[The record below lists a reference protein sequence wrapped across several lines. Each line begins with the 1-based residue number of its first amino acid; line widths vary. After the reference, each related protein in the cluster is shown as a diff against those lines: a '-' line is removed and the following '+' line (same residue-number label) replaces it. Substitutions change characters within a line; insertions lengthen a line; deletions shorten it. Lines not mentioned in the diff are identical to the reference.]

1 MNDLFLAGAGV
12 RGITPDSEMVNN
24 SLHSCMTVRLD
35 RQSSPLQVKV
45 LVLTFGN
52 RTLLIAALDT
62 LRLYKVHSDLMRR
75 SLAEATGVPSEDI
88 ALCASHS
95 HSTPILEPI
104 GGPCSYF
111 NFVMQQLTE
120 AAVEACQARRPAR
133 IGQAVT
139 HVVGASF
146 NQRVPLPDGGV
157 KFTRDFREGLASG
170 RPVDPRLNLIRIDD
184 ERGKPIAGWVR
195 FAAHPA
201 CVIFDAPISAEYPGY
216 LTDYLSR
223 NVAGGAPILYAFGA
237 AGDVNC
243 VPMFGKE
250 SDAQKLGLNLAQ
262 LAAPLFEETK
272 TQMPRRLLAG
282 RRVVDLPLDCPPSL
296 DELQQEIDEI
306 RGFIS
311 GLDRDPQLEWVIGIN
326 CKKDWPVEKKKSHV
340 IELAEWAER
349 LKTALESGRTFPRS
363 WPAEITTFIL
373 DDLGLVFYP
382 GEPFTEL
389 GLALAA
395 RSPLNETLLMA
406 HSNGTEGYLGTDE
419 DRRRRGYEMYTWHR
433 YQKGDPGC
441 RPLPYALGAGE
452 VMLDNAV
459 GLIDDLIK

>member
-1 MNDLFLAGAGV
+1 MNSLFLAGAGV
-12 RGITPDSEMVNN
+12 RGIMPSSEMVNN
-24 SLHSCMTVRLD
+24 ALHSCMTVRLD
-35 RQSSPLQVKV
+35 QQGSPLQVKV
-45 LVLTFGN
+45 LAMTLGE
-52 RTLLIAALDT
+52 RTLLLAALDT
-62 LRLYKVHSDLMRR
+62 LRLYKVHSEQMRQ
-75 SLAEATGVPSEDI
+75 SLAKATGVALEDI

-111 NFVMQQLTE
+111 NFVRQQLTE
-120 AAVEACQARRPAR
+120 AAVEAFQARRPAR
-133 IGQAVT
+133 MGQAVT
-139 HVVGASF
+139 YVVGASF

-170 RPVDPRLNLIRIDD
+170 RPIDPRLNLIRIDD

-216 LTDYLSR
+216 LTEYLSR

-250 SDAQKLGLNLAQ
+250 SDARKLGLNLAQ

-272 TQMPRRLLAG
+272 TQMPGRMLAG
-282 RRVVDLPLDCPPSL
+282 RRVVALPLDVAPSV
-296 DELQQEIDEI
+296 DQLQEEIHEI

-311 GLDRDPQLEWVIGIN
+311 ALDRNPELEWVMGIN

-340 IELAEWAER
+340 IELVEWAER
-349 LKTALESGRTFPRS
+349 LKAALESGRTFPPS
-363 WPAEITTFIL
+363 WPAEITAFIL

-395 RSPLNETLLMA
+395 RSPLPETLLMA
-406 HSNGTEGYLGTDE
+406 HANGTEGYLGTDE
-419 DRRRRGYEMYTWHR
+419 DRRRRGYETYTWHR
-433 YQKGDPGC
+433 YQKRDDAC
-441 RPLPYALGAGE
+441 RLLPYALGAGDL
-452 VMLDNAV
+452 MLEAAV
-459 GLIDDLIK
+459 GLIEDLI